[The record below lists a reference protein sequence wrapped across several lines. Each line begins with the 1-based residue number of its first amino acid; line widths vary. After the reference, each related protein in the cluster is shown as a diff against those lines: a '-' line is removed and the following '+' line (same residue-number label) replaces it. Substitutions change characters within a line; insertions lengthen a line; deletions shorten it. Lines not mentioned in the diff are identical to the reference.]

1 MSNLKKLGKDSAVYG
16 FGTVLKKFIGILLLP
31 FYTRALS
38 PSEYG
43 ILDTLVTFG
52 FFTSVILSLGLV
64 GATSRYYFIADTE
77 KEKGQVLY
85 TSLIIRI
92 FSYSIPLF
100 FLIYFS
106 NNISELLF
114 KTDEYKYVVA
124 ISLATIFITAMFEIQ
139 SIIFRYNREAWKFT
153 LVNIIRAIITPIAG
167 ILLVVILKLGV
178 FGATLSSFITS
189 TIILIFAFFYYTRK
203 KYTRDFSKYWAKK
216 MLKFGFPLIFTGILV
231 WVNSVSDR
239 FFLLHYSTLEQI
251 GLYSIGNTF
260 AQPISLINMALTMSA
275 TVLVFS
281 LYNDEQDE
289 NKPKTKAF
297 LTKIWY
303 SYLFISITI
312 ATLISIFSYD
322 IVNFITTPK
331 YIEGILAIPF
341 LMFSLI
347 IYQSSQ
353 ITGNGMTIKE
363 QSKQYFWIMLIG
375 SGTNVILNFYFV
387 PKFGFVGAAFTTVTS
402 NSVYFIIAYFW
413 SQKYFYIK
421 RSFVLPM
428 GYFFIALGISLFFP
442 FARLKFNLDI
452 SVWVK
457 ILVFLISLTLPFI
470 FKVMKIQMAKSYTLE
485 FWKILKKRN

>member
-1 MSNLKKLGKDSAVYG
+1 LLSFIINL
-16 FGTVLKKFIGILLLP
+16 ILLLP

-43 ILDTLVTFG
+43 ILDTLVTFA
-52 FFTSVILSLGLV
+52 FFTSVILSLGLA
-64 GATSRYYFIADTE
+64 GATSRYYFVADTE

-85 TSLIIRI
+85 TSLVIRI
-92 FSYSIPLF
+92 FSYLIPLF

-139 SIIFRYNREAWKFT
+139 SQIFRFNREPWKFT
-153 LVNIIRAIITPIAG
+153 LVNIVRAIITPIAG

-189 TIILIFAFFYYTRK
+189 TIILVFAFFYYTRK

-260 AQPISLINMALTMSA
+260 SQPITLINMALTMSA

-289 NKPKTKAF
+289 NKPK
-297 LTKIWY
+297 
-303 SYLFISITI
+303 
-312 ATLISIFSYD
+312 
-322 IVNFITTPK
+322 
-331 YIEGILAIPF
+331 
-341 LMFSLI
+341 
-347 IYQSSQ
+347 
-353 ITGNGMTIKE
+353 
-363 QSKQYFWIMLIG
+363 
-375 SGTNVILNFYFV
+375 
-387 PKFGFVGAAFTTVTS
+387 
-402 NSVYFIIAYFW
+402 
-413 SQKYFYIK
+413 
-421 RSFVLPM
+421 
-428 GYFFIALGISLFFP
+428 
-442 FARLKFNLDI
+442 
-452 SVWVK
+452 
-457 ILVFLISLTLPFI
+457 
-470 FKVMKIQMAKSYTLE
+470 
-485 FWKILKKRN
+485 KKDHKK

>member
-1 MSNLKKLGKDSAVYG
+1 
-16 FGTVLKKFIGILLLP
+16 
-31 FYTRALS
+31 
-38 PSEYG
+38 
-43 ILDTLVTFG
+43 
-52 FFTSVILSLGLV
+52 
-64 GATSRYYFIADTE
+64 
-77 KEKGQVLY
+77 
-85 TSLIIRI
+85 
-92 FSYSIPLF
+92 
-100 FLIYFS
+100 
-106 NNISELLF
+106 
-114 KTDEYKYVVA
+114 
-124 ISLATIFITAMFEIQ
+124 
-139 SIIFRYNREAWKFT
+139 
-153 LVNIIRAIITPIAG
+153 
-167 ILLVVILKLGV
+167 
-178 FGATLSSFITS
+178 
-189 TIILIFAFFYYTRK
+189 
-203 KYTRDFSKYWAKK
+203 
-216 MLKFGFPLIFTGILV
+216 
-231 WVNSVSDR
+231 
-239 FFLLHYSTLEQI
+239 
-251 GLYSIGNTF
+251 
-260 AQPISLINMALTMSA
+260 
-275 TVLVFS
+275 VFS

-387 PKFGFVGAAFTTVTS
+387 PKFGFVGAAFTTVAS
-402 NSVYFIIAYFW
+402 NLVYFVIAYLW

-428 GYFFIALGISLFFP
+428 GYFFVALGISLFFP

-452 SVWVK
+452 SVWIK

-470 FKVMKIQMAKSYTLE
+470 FKVMKIQIVKSYALE